1 MQISS
6 RKRWQIAQQIP
17 PGIEAK
23 LIQFPAILR
32 QLLYNR
38 GISGPEEAE
47 LYLSAGGSLF
57 DPFRL
62 KDMEKTVE
70 RLMRA
75 VNTGEPIAV
84 YGDYDV
90 DGVTATALMVQVLSR
105 LGAQVSPYIPDRFE
119 EGYGVNNGALESLHQ
134 QGVRVILTVDCGIR
148 SPAEADFARS
158 LGVDLIICDHH
169 EPQGRLPEAFAI
181 ICPKQQ
187 GDLYPEKN
195 LAGVGLAYKI
205 AEALLTVVP
214 QTGLVAEDFL
224 DLVAIGTVADVVPL
238 TGENRSLVKAGL
250 VKLRNTQ
257 RQGLVSLA
265 AVSGLELSRVNA
277 RDIGFVIAPRL
288 NAAGRLESALEAYK
302 LLMTEDT
309 QEAARLAQQLDD
321 QNRQRQEKMH
331 QMQSQAESLFQFEEP
346 RHLLHAVYTDF
357 RQVGVIGLVASRL
370 TEQFYRPAVVVTK
383 ENEFTRGSCRSI
395 PEFHITHALDECA
408 DLLVRHGGHSMAAG
422 FTVRT
427 ENLPKLVER
436 LTFIADRELEGRD
449 VRPVLKADMEINFA
463 DLHPRILNDI
473 DAIEPTGL
481 ENPGVLF
488 VSRNVRVLRSKR
500 VGGEQQHLRL
510 TLSSDSI
517 VFDAIAFRLG
527 FWDGQLP
534 DRIDI
539 LYSFERN
546 HYSGRD
552 SLQLNVRDLKPANQP
567 D

>member
-1 MQISS
+1 
-6 RKRWQIAQQIP
+6 
-17 PGIEAK
+17 
-23 LIQFPAILR
+23 
-32 QLLYNR
+32 
-38 GISGPEEAE
+38 
-47 LYLSAGGSLF
+47 
-57 DPFRL
+57 
-62 KDMEKTVE
+62 
-70 RLMRA
+70 
-75 VNTGEPIAV
+75 
-84 YGDYDV
+84 
-90 DGVTATALMVQVLSR
+90 LSR

-321 QNRQRQEKMH
+321 QNRQRQEMMH